1 MPGHHQADVAI
12 IGAGIVGL
20 AQAWAAARAGNTV
33 VLFERDQR
41 AQGASIR
48 NFGMVW
54 PIGQPAGDMHS
65 RALRSRE
72 RWLEASSKAGIW
84 HDPCGSLHLVH
95 KADELAVLEEFVA
108 GAGASGF
115 DVKLLT
121 PAETLKKCPDANPNG
136 LLGAM
141 WSPTEVC
148 VDAREAIAKM
158 PGFLSEAHGVTLRFG
173 TTVQSINLPDVVT
186 TTGERWS
193 VARAVVCSGTDFQTL
208 YPETLAQSGIRRC
221 KLQMMRTAP
230 QPGGH
235 RVGPM
240 LAGGLTLTHYTAF
253 ASCAALPAL
262 KKRIADE
269 MPEYVSNGIHV
280 MTSQNA
286 LNEIVIGDSH
296 EYEQD
301 IEIFDKARIDQLIL
315 DYLGTMVCLPE
326 PRIAQHWNGIYGK
339 HPNKPIYM
347 GEPAPN
353 VRVVAGTGG
362 AGMTLSFAYA
372 DEMWADWGR

>member
-1 MPGHHQADVAI
+1 MRQHQADVAI

-20 AQAWAAARAGNTV
+20 AHAWAAARAGTSV

-54 PIGQPAGDMHS
+54 PIGQPAGAMHR
-65 RALRSRE
+65 RALASRD
-72 RWLEASSKAGIW
+72 RWLEAAAKAGIW
-84 HDPCGSLHLVH
+84 HDPCGSLHVVH
-95 KADELAVLEEFVA
+95 REDELAVLEEFVPA
-108 GAGASGF
+108 ARESGF

-121 PAETLKKCPDANPNG
+121 PAETLKKCPDANPDG
-136 LLGAM
+136 LLAGL
-141 WSPTEVC
+141 WSPTELC
-148 VDAREAIAKM
+148 VDPRQAIAKM
-158 PGFLSEAHGVTLRFG
+158 PGFLEEAHGVILRFG
-173 TTVQSINLPDVVT
+173 TTVQSVNLPEIVT
-186 TTGERWS
+186 TAGERWS
-193 VARAVVCSGTDFQTL
+193 VRRAVVCSGTDFQTL
-208 YPETLAQSGIRRC
+208 YPETLAGSGIRKC

-253 ASCAALPAL
+253 ATCPSLPAL
-262 KKRIADE
+262 KKRIAQE

-280 MTSQNA
+280 MTSQNQ
-286 LNEIVIGDSH
+286 LGEVVIGDSH

-301 IEIFDKARIDQLIL
+301 IEIFDKARIDELIL
-315 DYLGTMVCLPE
+315 NYLATMVRLPDMR
-326 PRIAQHWNGIYGK
+326 PATHWNGIYGK
-339 HPNKPIYM
+339 HPSQPIYTA
-347 GEPAPN
+347 EPAPN
-353 VRVVAGTGG
+353 VHVVAGTGG

-372 DEMWADWGR
+372 DEMWAAWGR